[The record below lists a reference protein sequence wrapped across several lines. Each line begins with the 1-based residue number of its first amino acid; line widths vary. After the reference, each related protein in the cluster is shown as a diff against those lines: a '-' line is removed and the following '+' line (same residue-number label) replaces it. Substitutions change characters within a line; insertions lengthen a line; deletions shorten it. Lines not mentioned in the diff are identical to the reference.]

1 MLKKYYSWVPAYFTV
16 NYETYAN
23 QVCWVSNTYYTNQTQ
38 NLPKSEEVRKQ
49 SEIKYYQWIPVIR
62 LFFAFKI
69 VLLFVFFL
77 VYFINPSSFIV
88 YSKNILVIIKLKVFI
103 NRSILLIKEQLSLMA
118 SLQSNKN
125 LLRTSLAILNV

>member
-1 MLKKYYSWVPAYFTV
+1 MVIKYFNNKFVYRLNLNLNLKLNYSWVPAYFTI

-62 LFFAFKI
+62 
-69 VLLFVFFL
+69 
-77 VYFINPSSFIV
+77 
-88 YSKNILVIIKLKVFI
+88 
-103 NRSILLIKEQLSLMA
+103 
-118 SLQSNKN
+118 
-125 LLRTSLAILNV
+125 